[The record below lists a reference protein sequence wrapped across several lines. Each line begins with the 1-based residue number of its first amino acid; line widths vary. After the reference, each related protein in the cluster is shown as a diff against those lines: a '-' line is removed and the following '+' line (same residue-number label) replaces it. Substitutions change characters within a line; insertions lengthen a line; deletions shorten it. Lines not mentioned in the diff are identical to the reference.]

1 MLFLAPSHC
10 HSRLSLGMA
19 LFASW
24 IAQLSIIFS
33 QLAAATH
40 TPTRV
45 GVPQPALDAYK
56 VTADGRECGGRV
68 EGHPTMPSPSIRF

>member
-1 MLFLAPSHC
+1 MLFLAPRHG

-24 IAQLSIIFS
+24 IAQLSIISS

-40 TPTRV
+40 TARCI
-45 GVPQPALDAYK
+45 QSD
-56 VTADGRECGGRV
+56 DGRECGGRV
-68 EGHPTMPSPSIRF
+68 EGHPTMPSPSVRF